1 MKQTNPFSLAVPS
14 IRSPQSESSESTVK
28 LIEPFILL
36 AVYYLVM
43 TFAFTV

>member
-1 MKQTNPFSLAVPS
+1 MKQTNPFARYHQFDRPKV
-14 IRSPQSESSESTVK
+14 RAADSTVK